1 MLKIALL
8 ILLTAILYQ
17 DVKLRAVHWIYFP
30 LLAVAALGVQNWQP
44 DWTALLFN
52 FTFLAG
58 MLFMLTIY
66 VSIRAGRM
74 TDITQGYFSWG
85 DILFLLAVL
94 PLFDFRTYLLFFT
107 CGTFL
112 SLVIHLLASRFQ
124 KQPTIPYAGY
134 MALIAG
140 LYIGFEQQLQPLI
153 SSVA

>member
-17 DVKLRAVHWIYFP
+17 DVKLRAVHWICFP
-30 LLAVAALGVQNWQP
+30 LLAVAALGFHNWQP

-58 MLFMLTIY
+58 MLFLLTVY
-66 VSIRAGRM
+66 VSLRTGRM
-74 TDITQGYFSWG
+74 TDITKGFFSWG
-85 DILFLLAVL
+85 DILFLLAVV

-112 SLVIHLLASRFQ
+112 SLVIHLLVMRIQ

-140 LYIGFEQQLQPLI
+140 LYISFEQQIQPLI
-153 SSVA
+153 YSVA